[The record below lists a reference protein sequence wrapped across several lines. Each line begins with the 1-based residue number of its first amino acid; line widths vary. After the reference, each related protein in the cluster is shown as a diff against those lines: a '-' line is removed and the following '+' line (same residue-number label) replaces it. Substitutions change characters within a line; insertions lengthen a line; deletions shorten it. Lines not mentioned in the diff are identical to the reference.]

1 MGNLQDVL
9 STVFGM
15 AVTFFVPA
23 IVWITL
29 VVGLYDL
36 VRDKIRQIRVAPQR
50 SQRLVQESQRV

>member
-15 AVTFFVPA
+15 AVTFFISA

-36 VRDKIRQIRVAPQR
+36 VRDKIRQIRVAPRR